1 MEWHTEIRKVSDLK
15 NWEDNP
21 RTITAEAL
29 KELEK
34 NINDLGNFEPLVI
47 NTDGTVIAG
56 NQRLRLALDKG
67 QKEIEVSVPERELTE
82 EEIKKIGVISNRHSG
97 EWDMDKLANEFEDVL
112 NDLGFDDLL
121 PDIELEV
128 NEDDYE
134 EPEQLPSKVKLGD
147 VWQLGTHRLMCGDST
162 KIEDVEKLMDGKK
175 ADMVFTDPPYG
186 VDYQSASG
194 NSYNKGK
201 YAHEGKI
208 FSDDKTEQQSV
219 DFYIDVL
226 LNLREVASEKCTIY
240 WWLAFNSNAYA
251 NIMAFRGGGGS

>member
-34 NINDLGNFEPLVI
+34 NINDLGNFEPLVV

-97 EWDMDKLANEFEDVL
+97 EWDVDKLANEFEDVL

-121 PDIELEV
+121 HNDI
-128 NEDDYE
+128 DFD
-134 EPEQLPSKVKLGD
+134 
-147 VWQLGTHRLMCGDST
+147 
-162 KIEDVEKLMDGKK
+162 DVEGTEDREKK
-175 ADMVFTDPPYG
+175 FKDVEVTCP
-186 VDYQSASG
+186 
-194 NSYNKGK
+194 
-201 YAHEGKI
+201 HC
-208 FSDDKTEQQSV
+208 DKTFKV
-219 DFYIDVL
+219 
-226 LNLREVASEKCTIY
+226 EV
-240 WWLAFNSNAYA
+240 
-251 NIMAFRGGGGS
+251 